1 MGVFLTTCLLSL
13 HVFCFTQC
21 CKIRHFILL
30 WSHMKSSFS
39 TFLSITSLF
48 FLISCGNP
56 VKILQKEIN
65 KAGYIQYN
73 SPIEAAGT
81 GTLIGGPPSHMMY
94 IAHPD
99 TCFSNQPNLTVP
111 LRRYDKVVL
120 PTIAKRIETS
130 AKVNFDLIEV
140 LGAGSNQIGVGVEF
154 DRIQTI
160 SLEFH
165 DVTIEYMDAI
175 ALKQYYDNFMSE
187 DCKIYLNQVGF
198 IIQALKVGKMKFRFT
213 DKHGADLELSAP
225 VVEQLLNLGVD
236 VGYSIENEY
245 TLVIETPMYMG
256 FQLGQLRSS
265 DEGAVLYRAAKVKKN
280 NYQFESIS
288 VFDDTEDT
296 KITKRSLK
304 SFSLAS
310 YLLADQQSLD
320 IADEVKIDNYASYK

>member
-1 MGVFLTTCLLSL
+1 MKNSPHALVSLL
-13 HVFCFTQC
+13 
-21 CKIRHFILL
+21 
-30 WSHMKSSFS
+30 
-39 TFLSITSLF
+39 
-48 FLISCGNP
+48 FLISFVSCGNP
-56 VKILQKEIN
+56 VKILKNEIQ

-99 TCFSNQPNLTVP
+99 TCFADNPDLNIP

-130 AKVNFDLIEV
+130 ADVNFDLIEV
-140 LGAGSNQIGVGVEF
+140 LGAGANQIGVGVEF

-175 ALKQYYDNFMSE
+175 ALKHYYDNYMSE
-187 DCKIYLNQVGF
+187 DCKVYLNQVGF

-213 DKHGADLELSAP
+213 DAHGVDLELSAP
-225 VVEQLLNLGVD
+225 VIEQILNLGVD
-236 VGYSIENEY
+236 VGYSIENAY
-245 TLVIETPMYMG
+245 TLVIESPMYLG
-256 FQLGQLRSS
+256 FQLGQLRYS

-280 NYQFESIS
+280 KYLFESIS
-288 VFDDTEDT
+288 VFDDET
-296 KITKRSLK
+296 KGIAMRIVRN
-304 SFSLAS
+304 FNLAS
-310 YLLADQQSLD
+310 YLLADQQAID
-320 IADEVKIDNYASYK
+320 IDEKAELESYAIYKK